1 MKERLCI
8 YLGNLILM
16 TLLVSL
22 TACAGG
28 GRDRYRDPDM
38 DFGSLQNVAV
48 LPFVNLSREQQAGD
62 RVRDVFVT
70 ALLATG
76 SIYVIPTGEVA
87 RGIGA
92 AGIVNPGAPSTAEI
106 KKLAPLIKA
115 DAIISGV
122 VREYG
127 EVRSGSAAA
136 NVISISLQMAE
147 AQTGKI
153 VWSATTTKGGIG
165 IKDRLLGGGGEPLN
179 TITEKAIHDLIDQLY
194 D

>member
-1 MKERLCI
+1 MKRI
-8 YLGNLILM
+8 YSCLRNIILAAVF
-16 TLLVSL
+16 VSL
-22 TACAGG
+22 AACAGG
-28 GRDRYRDPDM
+28 GGIDMYRDPNM
-38 DFGSLQNVAV
+38 DFGSIQNVAV
-48 LPFVNLSREQQAGD
+48 LPFVNLSRDQQAGD

-76 SIYVIPTGEVA
+76 GIYVIPTGEVA
-87 RGIGA
+87 RGIGL
-92 AGIVNPGAPSTAEI
+92 AGMANAGAPSTAEI

-127 EVRSGSAAA
+127 EVRAGSSVA

-147 AQTGKI
+147 VQSGRV

-165 IKDRLLGGGGEPLN
+165 LKDRLLGGGGEPLN
-179 TITEKAIHDLIDQLY
+179 KITEEAIHDLINQLY
-194 D
+194 E